1 MRGDP
6 LRDRCIGKRTKRLIY
21 EKFIMKT
28 KMDSSIVL
36 KQCFIASTVML
47 FFVGFYVTQYS
58 SLAVQSNGLIRSESI
73 PHVRGIPTYEIH
85 DVKVRPNTTIPPQ
98 DGVGS
103 IDLDVSLPSVDE
115 MYDRLVLIAAF
126 SDNHYKEAMG
136 YIGTAQKHMPGK
148 RIIVYDLGLSNAL
161 QQKVRQL
168 CDVEL
173 RRFPFN
179 NYPDH
184 VRKLHSFAWKPII
197 INLSLNEFGAI
208 YYGDASIR
216 FKNSLKVLLPGIERH
231 HGYMTNI
238 LHFDPTKAHHYKLTV
253 PAMFTKLGIDREE
266 YHNCNNSAPHIQPGT
281 QLIINSTTI
290 QTKLMQ
296 PWLQCA
302 LEKECI
308 TPKGSSR
315 ANHRQDASAITLLVY
330 KNLFGEWTVED
341 NDTKKMQA
349 VLDVKRGSNG
359 LKSNPRNC

>member
-1 MRGDP
+1 
-6 LRDRCIGKRTKRLIY
+6 
-21 EKFIMKT
+21 
-28 KMDSSIVL
+28 MDSTAVL
-36 KQCFIASTVML
+36 KRSFIASIML
-47 FFVGFYVTQYS
+47 LIFVGFYVTQYS
-58 SLAVQSNGLIRSESI
+58 TLIVPSNDFNRYAESI
-73 PHVRGIPTYEIH
+73 VINIPIRGRNDSEIQ
-85 DVKVRPNTTIPPQ
+85 PNTTIPPHVG
-98 DGVGS
+98 GVH
-103 IDLDVSLPSVDE
+103 IDLDVSVLTVDE
-115 MYDRLVLIAAF
+115 MYDRLVLITAF

-136 YIGTAQKHMPGK
+136 YIGTAQKYMPGK
-148 RIIVYDLGLSNAL
+148 RIIVYDLGLSNTIKR
-161 QQKVRQL
+161 KVGKL

-179 NYPDH
+179 NYPQH
-184 VRKLHSFAWKPII
+184 VKNLQSYAWKPVI

-216 FKNSLKVLLPGIERH
+216 FKKSLKVLLPGIQRH

-238 LHFDPTKAHHYKLTV
+238 LHFDPTRSHHYKRTV

-302 LEKECI
+302 LDKECI

-330 KNLFGEWTVED
+330 KNLFGEWTEED
-341 NDTKKMQA
+341 NDTQKMQA
-349 VLDVKRGSNG
+349 VVDVMRESNG
-359 LKSNPRNC
+359 FEWNPEYCLHGKKL